1 MAKDI
6 TELDDD
12 ALEAAFEAAKAELE
26 SPETA
31 IEDEYEDVSTEDE
44 VEYESDSDED
54 DTDESEEEF
63 ELEQPE
69 EDSDDDTSD
78 DEETEEDESEDPENE
93 DGEPDEE
100 LEDTDGESEDVVDES
115 DEDKSQPTQK
125 ELDEFLGKV
134 SKTRANGVDYEFT
147 NQEKLAMFDKMFPQA
162 TDYTK
167 KMQVMKPWRKPIDAL
182 EQAKFGP
189 EDVNL
194 MIDVLKGDKDA
205 IANVLKRTGV
215 DALDLDV
222 ENADYVAKDYG
233 RNDTE
238 LAIKDIVD
246 EIGEDP
252 EYRIT
257 HNVINKQWDEKSVEA
272 FVEDPNMIK
281 LLHTDVKTGVF
292 DKVSPIANKLKI
304 YDGSAKSDLEYYK
317 MAAQQ
322 YFSRQQQDQQ
332 AQAVAEDTA
341 SAEAEKVAQ
350 EKDKIARVKAD
361 TAKRASVKR
370 NSAKRRAAT
379 PTKRAGG
386 QKKVTDYLD
395 DSDEAFEDWYNK
407 LQEEH

>member
-31 IEDEYEDVSTEDE
+31 VEEGYEDNSTDYEDQE
-44 VEYESDSDED
+44 DIENDEED
-54 DTDESEEEF
+54 GEEEF

-78 DEETEEDESEDPENE
+78 DEETEEDDSNDPETE

-100 LEDTDGESEDVVDES
+100 LEAEDGESDEEVEET
-115 DEDKSQPTQK
+115 DDDKSQPTQA
-125 ELDEFLGKV
+125 ELDSFLSTV
-134 SKTRANGVDYEFT
+134 SKTRANGVEYEFT
-147 NQEKLAMFDKMFPQA
+147 NSEKLAMFDKMFPQA

-167 KMQVMKPWRKPIDAL
+167 KMQQIKPWRKTIDAI
-182 EQAKFGP
+182 EQAKLGQD
-189 EDVNL
+189 DVNL
-194 MIDVLKGDKDA
+194 MIDVLKGDKNA

-222 ENADYVAKDYG
+222 DNADYVAKDYG

-272 FVEDPNMIK
+272 FVEDPNMIR

-292 DKVSPIANKLKI
+292 DQVSPIANKLKI
-304 YDGSAKSDLEYYK
+304 YDGGNKSDLEYYK

-322 YFSRQQQDQQ
+322 YFSRQQDQQ
-332 AQAVAEDTA
+332 TQAVAESTA
-341 SAEAEKVAQ
+341 SAEAESVAA
-350 EKDKIARVKAD
+350 EKRRIDSVKAAE
-361 TAKRASVKR
+361 AKRSSTKSNSV
-370 NSAKRRAAT
+370 KRRAAT
-379 PTKRAGG
+379 PTKKGG
-386 QKKVTDYLD
+386 GTQKKVTDYLD